1 MWPTMVLGRVK
12 DKCYEGEIEKR
23 ETGHWRKPADIN
35 AGADMYRDE
44 RKSPVQIVFNNL
56 DKTLWSLNPAGS
68 LSAYLIHSTIGET
81 CARHH

>member
-1 MWPTMVLGRVK
+1 MKGK
-12 DKCYEGEIEKR
+12 NKKR

-35 AGADMYRDE
+35 AGTDMYRDE
-44 RKSPVQIVFNNL
+44 SKSPVQIDFNNL

-81 CARHH
+81 FARHH